1 MKGLP
6 LLRYREDNWETE
18 MGAWFASERVVLRG
32 RDLFSN
38 FSSSTWMEY
47 LYFVITGREN
57 KTFCRLTETMWVLST
72 SYPEPR
78 LWPNRI
84 AAMAGTTRST
94 GVLGV
99 SAGIAASEATIY
111 GLKPIKGAY
120 EFLHKASKEKA
131 SGRLLE
137 EFVLSYLKEHKVVP
151 GYGRPLAPADE
162 RIIPVV
168 SAAKAAG
175 YGDGEFLKLA
185 FEIENILFSKKK
197 MKMNIAA
204 VNAAIAADAG
214 LAAREYYLM
223 ASMAFSAGMFA
234 AMVDAM
240 DKEEGTFFPLKVSRV
255 KSIGHAETRKWE
267 ARL

>member
-1 MKGLP
+1 MLQ
-6 LLRYREDNWETE
+6 YFEDNWETE
-18 MGAWFASERVVLRG
+18 MGAWFASERVVIRG

-38 FSSSTWMEY
+38 FSSSSWMNY
-47 LYFVITGREN
+47 LFFVITGREDE
-57 KTFCRLTETMWVLST
+57 KFCRLTETMWVLST

-84 AAMAGTTRST
+84 AALSGTTRST
-94 GVLGV
+94 GVLGI

-120 EFLHKASKEKA
+120 AFLKDAINHASAPDE
-131 SGRLLE
+131 LE
-137 EFVLSYLKEHKVVP
+137 HFVLKFLAENKTIA
-151 GYGRPLAPADE
+151 GYGRPLAPVDE

-168 SAAKAAG
+168 SAAKKAG

-185 FEIENILFSKKK
+185 FSIEKILFSKKK

-204 VNAAIAADAG
+204 VNAAISADAG
-214 LAAREYYLM
+214 LTLREYYLM

-234 AMVDAM
+234 SMIDTL
-240 DKEEGTFFPLKVSRV
+240 DKQEGSFFPLKVSRIN
-255 KSIGHAETRKWE
+255 SIGDKEPRKWG
-267 ARL
+267 